1 MTLSKTEWQ
10 AEKQSRKN
18 SEPAN
23 RTIKTMPQ
31 NNFARSWQLGDGM
44 WGCGH
49 FGGGAHPHA
58 DQHVGGHN
66 EIRAFPH
73 WRTPKEIAPHIDE
86 GVETC
91 DFVID
96 TKKPLIG
103 TLTLLMLWQ
112 ISPKDQWRGPFLAL
126 ICVGCPRTQLEGQRG
141 VDLRMGWSRTWMRT
155 WTWSVGN
162 RIPFRK
168 WRCRNQ
174 RRRKS
179 VPHYAA

>member
-10 AEKQSRKN
+10 GGKRSRKN
-18 SEPAN
+18 SEPAS

-31 NNFARSWQLGDGM
+31 NNFPRSWQLGKGRRDDTGCRM
-44 WGCGH
+44 WSSSACW
-49 FGGGAHPHA
+49 PTC
-58 DQHVGGHN
+58 
-66 EIRAFPH
+66 R
-73 WRTPKEIAPHIDE
+73 WRRRNSSTPPPKDPQGYGPPHIDK

-112 ISPKDQWRGPFLAL
+112 ISPKDRWRGPFLAL
-126 ICVGCPRTQLEGQRG
+126 TCVGCPRTQAGITGR
-141 VDLRMGWSRTWMRT
+141 VDQGTGWTG
-155 WTWSVGN
+155 GN
-162 RIPFRK
+162 RMPFRK
-168 WRCRNQ
+168 WRCRNH